1 MTYTISKYLFRLLLL
16 LAMPLLV
23 LTACS
28 ESEGNDDE
36 YPDWK
41 ATNER
46 AFNTVYNMAKEQGD
60 DNGAWRTYNVYSL
73 PSSAATAPESNIVV
87 HVLNEGKGT
96 GNPLFTDTVNIH
108 YRGKLLPS
116 KSYAEGYVFD
126 SSWSGDYNLATMQP
140 YDALPVSGYIDG
152 VATALQHMSI
162 GDRWEVYIP
171 YQLAYGKTGFATG
184 GIPGYSMLIFDV
196 TLVGYSRAGTTV
208 PSWK

>member
-1 MTYTISKYLFRLLLL
+1 M
-16 LAMPLLV
+16 
-23 LTACS
+23 
-28 ESEGNDDE
+28 
-36 YPDWK
+36 
-41 ATNER
+41 
-46 AFNTVYNMAKEQGD
+46 
-60 DNGAWRTYNVYSL
+60 
-73 PSSAATAPESNIVV
+73 
-87 HVLNEGKGT
+87 
-96 GNPLFTDTVNIH
+96 NIH

-116 KSYAEGYVFD
+116 KSYAEGYDFD

-140 YDALPVSGYIDG
+140 YDALPVNGYIDG